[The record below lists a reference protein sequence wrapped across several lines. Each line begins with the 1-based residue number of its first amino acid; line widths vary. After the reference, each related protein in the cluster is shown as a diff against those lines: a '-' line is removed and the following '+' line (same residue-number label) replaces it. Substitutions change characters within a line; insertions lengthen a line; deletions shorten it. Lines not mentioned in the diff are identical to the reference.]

1 MKVSATL
8 SRYIG
13 LLYFRN
19 TMLLLLALLS
29 IIYLFDTVEL
39 LRRASKFESVPL
51 SLVMKMGLL
60 KLPEVGQILFPFAIL
75 FGAMFTFWQ
84 LNRRHELVVCR
95 SAGFSV
101 WQVLTPVL
109 TTALF
114 IGVVQ
119 VGAINPVGAL
129 LLSKYDQLERSYLT
143 RNDSQIAIFK
153 EGVWLRQ
160 GFVHSK
166 GAPGRQDGYVIFHA
180 DKIQQTDWRLN
191 SVTVLYFDQD
201 DSFLQRLDADNA
213 VLERGRWLFNDVVL
227 HNPEGKIERHDSYM
241 LGTELTIEDVQD
253 SFASPGTMSFWQLPS
268 YIKVLEETGF
278 DASSLRVHYHSLLAQ
293 PFLFVAM
300 VLLAATVSMRPPRL
314 RGGLILFSA
323 GVFMGF
329 VVFFMSSFLQALG
342 ASHQIP
348 VILSAWAPALIC
360 LMLGVSIII
369 NLEDG

>member
-1 MKVSATL
+1 MKITATL

-13 LLYFRN
+13 LLYLRN
-19 TMLLLLALLS
+19 TLLLLLALLS

-39 LRRASKFESVPL
+39 LRRASKFESVPI

-84 LNRRHELVVCR
+84 LNRRHELLVFR

-101 WQVLTPVL
+101 WQVLAPVL

-114 IGVVQ
+114 IGIVQ

-129 LLSKYDQLERSYLT
+129 LLSKYEQLERSFLKHS
-143 RNDSQIAIFK
+143 DSQIAVFK
-153 EGVWLRQ
+153 EGLWLKQ
-160 GFVHSK
+160 GFENSDVPA
-166 GAPGRQDGYVIFHA
+166 GQNNGYVIFHA
-180 DKIQQTDWRLN
+180 EKIQQVDWRLKN
-191 SVTVLYFDQD
+191 VTVMYFDQAD
-201 DSFLQRLDADNA
+201 AFLQRLDANNA
-213 VLERGRWLFNDVVL
+213 ILEKGRWLFNDVVL
-227 HNPEGKIERHDSYM
+227 HSPEGLVERHPDYM
-241 LGTELTIEDVQD
+241 LNTDLTIQDVQD
-253 SFASPGTMSFWQLPS
+253 SFASPGTMSFWQLPN
-268 YIKVLEETGF
+268 YIKVLEQTGF
-278 DASSLRVHYHSLLAQ
+278 DASTLRVHYHSLLAQ
-293 PFLFVAM
+293 PFLFMAM

-314 RGGLILFSA
+314 RGGLILFGT

-348 VILSAWAPALIC
+348 VVLSAWAPALIC